1 VQNSLRLSE
10 KRREATKR
18 KLGKGDMLVFA
29 MTAVVMI
36 FVTNV
41 TVIMV
46 DGRNGDDNICDE
58 T

>member
-1 VQNSLRLSE
+1 MQNSLRLSE